1 MIIWAPQIA
10 STVTSLHSHPTLW
23 NNNRWVGVSPKGWK
37 HFPQAWKHFPKSWNH
52 AVVTSIHKKKT
63 IKQPKQ
69 LPPNISTAHSIQNL
83 RASYLVPLEYQSQSG
98 FLPQHSCTTTV
109 YKLYSDWLK
118 TDRKRHLV
126 LIFINFSKA
135 FDAVSQY
142 ILMKKLESIGIADSA
157 LKLWQNVL
165 TQRSKQ
171 VQVSGKLFTSQAS
184 DLGEPQ
190 GSIFCPNF
198 VFYILTCTRFLD
210 YHAYAD
216 DTIFYT
222 SGPANPARYKYHQP
236 MVLITRNENTDK
248 SHCVITKANNAQINL
263 TIDNTLFAPT
273 NKTTLLE
280 FTINQSER

>member
-1 MIIWAPQIA
+1 M
-10 STVTSLHSHPTLW
+10 
-23 NNNRWVGVSPKGWK
+23 GVSPKGWK
-37 HFPQAWKHFPKSWNH
+37 HFRQAWKHFPKSWNH

-157 LKLWQNVL
+157 LKL
-165 TQRSKQ
+165 
-171 VQVSGKLFTSQAS
+171 
-184 DLGEPQ
+184 
-190 GSIFCPNF
+190 
-198 VFYILTCTRFLD
+198 
-210 YHAYAD
+210 
-216 DTIFYT
+216 
-222 SGPANPARYKYHQP
+222 
-236 MVLITRNENTDK
+236 
-248 SHCVITKANNAQINL
+248 
-263 TIDNTLFAPT
+263 
-273 NKTTLLE
+273 
-280 FTINQSER
+280 